1 MFPFR
6 RRIDASTRYYYTEFI
21 IDLEEP
27 NPFRAPRKYE
37 TVSKAFRVGILGNR
51 RKSTKKRKVSLKS
64 IEESTRDVRGRGLR
78 VSRVHR
84 KFPF

>member
-6 RRIDASTRYYYTEFI
+6 RRIDASTWYYYIEFI

-27 NPFRAPRKYE
+27 NPFRAPRYYE
-37 TVSKAFRVGILGNR
+37 TVLRAFRVGILRNR

-64 IEESTRDVRGRGLR
+64 IEESTGDVQGRESR